1 MSKST
6 PNKDLIGKGLRS
18 LLQNMDADFKNPA
31 GKVQPAAIEKAIAI
45 NRIALTNIIVNPKN
59 PRKDFDEKAL
69 QELAQSLKMHD
80 LIQPITVAQLTNGK
94 FQLIAGERRFRA
106 AKIAGLTDVPAY
118 IRLGNDKELLEL
130 ALLENLQRVDLNEIE
145 VALSYQRMMDELNYT
160 QEQVAERMGKDR
172 STVSNYIR
180 LLELPPA
187 IQAALRNGSLSVS
200 LAKLLIGKEVDK
212 QLFLLKEII
221 EKGLTVRQTEAL
233 IKNLTPAAG
242 SKNTSNTSHPNQLSP
257 VYQRLEN
264 KLKDH
269 FGTQVQLQHQKN
281 GSGKI
286 TISYND
292 LNALVYGVLA
302 VPVATYVYN
311 NDLYTK
317 TKFAY
322 EARIQ
327 EANGDNSNVIK
338 IDPTLKNLSAGSL
351 QSYRNIFR
359 KNRDYSIMWFILA
372 WGINVVDA
380 SVSGHLKEFDVS
392 NNLTMKMA
400 PMRSDAFQQAGLSLQ
415 FNWKY
420 TK

>member
-6 PNKDLIGKGLRS
+6 PSKDLIGKGLRS
-18 LLQNMDADFKNPA
+18 LLQNMDADYKNPA
-31 GKVQPAAIEKAIAI
+31 GKVQPAAIEKAVGI
-45 NRIALTNIIVNPKN
+45 NRIALTDIVVNPKN

-94 FQLIAGERRFRA
+94 FQLIAGERRLRA
-106 AKIAGLTDVPAY
+106 AKIAGLKDVPAY
-118 IRLGNDKELLEL
+118 TRLGNDKELLEL

-212 QLFLLKEII
+212 QLFLLKEIT
-221 EKGLTVRQTEAL
+221 EKRLTVRQTEAL
-233 IKNLTPAAG
+233 IKQLIPSPGTKQVTTGN
-242 SKNTSNTSHPNQLSP
+242 NNQLSP

-269 FGTQVQLQHQKN
+269 FSTQVQLQHQKS
-281 GSGKI
+281 GAGKI

-292 LNALVYGVLA
+292 LNAL
-302 VPVATYVYN
+302 N
-311 NDLYTK
+311 
-317 TKFAY
+317 
-322 EARIQ
+322 
-327 EANGDNSNVIK
+327 K
-338 IDPTLKNLSAGSL
+338 ILDAM
-351 QSYRNIFR
+351 QV
-359 KNRDYSIMWFILA
+359 SI
-372 WGINVVDA
+372 
-380 SVSGHLKEFDVS
+380 S
-392 NNLTMKMA
+392 
-400 PMRSDAFQQAGLSLQ
+400 
-415 FNWKY
+415 
-420 TK
+420 